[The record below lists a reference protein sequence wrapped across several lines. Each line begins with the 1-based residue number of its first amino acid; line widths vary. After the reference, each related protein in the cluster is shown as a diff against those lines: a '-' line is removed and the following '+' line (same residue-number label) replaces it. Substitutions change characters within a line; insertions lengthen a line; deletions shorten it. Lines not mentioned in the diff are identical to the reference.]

1 MIEGPAHGASWRT
14 PILADGL
21 FIYGTL
27 REGGSHHPWL
37 RRTNPI
43 GSTRA
48 WVPGRLFHL
57 PQQGYPALVPIP
69 EPETPPP
76 GPGWVLGEFVGY
88 EDEVDL
94 EGALDDLDQLEG
106 VAEELFLRITLPVI
120 LDGGQRYGAWV
131 YVFPADRL
139 QTLERSATELPDGDW
154 SGYLGDGLL

>member
-1 MIEGPAHGASWRT
+1 MIEGPAHGTSWRT

-57 PQQGYPALVPIP
+57 PHEGYPALVPIP

-88 EDEVDL
+88 DDEVDL
-94 EGALDDLDQLEG
+94 ESALDDLDQLEG

-120 LDGGQRYGAWV
+120 LDGGQRYSAWV

-139 QTLERSATELPDGDW
+139 QTLEHRATELPGGDW
-154 SGYLGDGLL
+154 SGYLRDELL